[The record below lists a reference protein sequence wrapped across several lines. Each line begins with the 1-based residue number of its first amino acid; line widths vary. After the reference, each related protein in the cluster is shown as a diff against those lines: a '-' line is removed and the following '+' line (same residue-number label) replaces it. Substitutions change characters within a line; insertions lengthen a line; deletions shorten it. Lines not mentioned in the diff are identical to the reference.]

1 MLKTIASML
10 IASLVAAGCG
20 LVNSKTSGTSS
31 ITTVFTITDTT
42 GHADTTFAVGQNVDL
57 TFLLINTGSNTI
69 SYQTG
74 GRIPL
79 IGFEIL
85 KGDSVIGGNIYAMPA
100 IITPPT
106 KFLPGDTLRG
116 ECEAP
121 IGLLATTPQHTL
133 VHFVLSPGSYVAKA
147 DYIPITGA
155 TVTGSSSA
163 GFMVHQ

>member
-1 MLKTIASML
+1 MVTRVALILVISM
-10 IASLVAAGCG
+10 VAAGCG
-20 LVNSKTSGTSS
+20 LVNSKTGGTSR
-31 ITTVFTITDTT
+31 ITAVFTITDTT
-42 GHADTTFAVGQNVDL
+42 GHADTTFAPGQNFDL

-85 KGDSVIGGNIYAMPA
+85 KGDSVIGGSIYAMPA
-100 IITPPT
+100 IVIPPAT
-106 KFLPGDTLRG
+106 FLPGDTLRG

-133 VHFVLSPGSYVAKA
+133 VHFVLTPGSYVAKA

-155 TVTGSSSA
+155 TVTGPSSA